1 MKFANYFKI
10 YDCIKDTLLYREG
23 DAADKV
29 YVVMQGEFEILKK
42 IQVKKKD
49 NILETD
55 IKQILKDPLGNRVT
69 DNKYIAN
76 NSQFKS

>member
-55 IKQILKDPLGNRVT
+55 IK
-69 DNKYIAN
+69 
-76 NSQFKS
+76 